1 MPTLE
6 PGHVFERYRVIR
18 WLGSGVSG
26 ESYEAEDAMLMRKVT
41 LKLIQPQSTLPD
53 SARRQFFRELQ
64 GTSALNHPYL
74 APILDYGELNGRLYI
89 ARKFVS
95 NGSLL
100 GTEGRL
106 WFRPP
111 LNEIDAI
118 HYTHQLAQVLHYI
131 HSRGYLHGA
140 LTFSNILVLRGPNL
154 NNEPDHAPFLLA
166 DVGLAHF
173 ARRFGHEQK
182 TPLPITA
189 APEQFGKRVMPA
201 SDQFALAVLLYFW
214 LAGRP
219 PYIGA
224 PEEIEQLKLA
234 EAVAPLNSLN
244 QRISIEQSG
253 ILLRALSV
261 YPEDRYP
268 SIMAFAEALLKTL
281 PPIIPAIPTTEPAQ
295 FDGHT
300 ALSTVP
306 AEEEREQEP
315 AQSDSHIT
323 LSSVPDAEE
332 REQEPVLAA
341 SPVSEATIQATPD
354 FDREPYVTPVLAI
367 EIEAPVTPTPAPA
380 EEPAPVPSFSAIPE
394 TDSVIVFEQASSET
408 EPNDAQSQ
416 YVEFSI
422 PFEPDNPEIESNDA
436 QSQYVEFPIPFEP
449 DSPETTPEADEIAA
463 ESDREQESNEPETE
477 EDQPVEVE
485 QQPDSIPDEPFTPEP
500 QEIQPEQAGEEE
512 AHSNGYYSSS
522 PAQESLP
529 ESDHVEEASTEQP
542 TRHDETPVR
551 IARVIITSP
560 YVDEPSEVR
569 LTGDEFTIG
578 RAGSSAILLDRDN
591 LTSRHHA
598 LLKREGNRY
607 LLFDLRSANGVFVN
621 GQKIL
626 VENEYELL
634 DGDHISIGNY
644 ELIFRSSAS
653 DREREPTTDQLT
665 PATGY
670 EVSQL
675 V

>member
-6 PGHVFERYRVIR
+6 SGHVFERYRVIR

-41 LKLIQPQSTLPD
+41 LKLIQPQSMLPD

-111 LNEIDAI
+111 LNEIDAM
-118 HYTHQLAQVLHYI
+118 HYAHQLAQVLHYI

-154 NNEPDHAPFLLA
+154 NNEPIHAPFLLA

-173 ARRFGHEQK
+173 ARRFGYEQK
-182 TPLPITA
+182 APLPITA
-189 APEQFGKRVMPA
+189 APEQFGKRITPA

-214 LAGRP
+214 LGGRP

-234 EAVAPLNSLN
+234 EAVTPLTSLN
-244 QRISIEQSG
+244 QRITIEQSG

-268 SIMAFAEALLKTL
+268 SVMAFADALLKTL
-281 PPIIPAIPTTEPAQ
+281 PPILPPIPTTEPEQ

-300 ALSTVP
+300 ALSSVP
-306 AEEEREQEP
+306 AEEEREQEQ
-315 AQSDSHIT
+315 A
-323 LSSVPDAEE
+323 LAE
-332 REQEPVLAA
+332 
-341 SPVSEATIQATPD
+341 SPVSEAIAVASPD
-354 FDREPYVTPVLAI
+354 FDREPYITPVI
-367 EIEAPVTPTPAPA
+367 EIENDSPVTPALMEN
-380 EEPAPVPSFSAIPE
+380 EEPAPVSSFSAIPE
-394 TDSVIVFEQASSET
+394 TDPAIA
-408 EPNDAQSQ
+408 
-416 YVEFSI
+416 
-422 PFEPDNPEIESNDA
+422 
-436 QSQYVEFPIPFEP
+436 FEP
-449 DSPETTPEADEIAA
+449 DSAMAVLESLAQGSNPTFATPSEPDSAMT
-463 ESDREQESNEPETE
+463 EQEVNEAVSEP
-477 EDQPVEVE
+477 DIEVE
-485 QQPDSIPDEPFTPEP
+485 QPSASIPGEPIAPELQEVQP
-500 QEIQPEQAGEEE
+500 AQASDMEMESPASFPVESPVIEVESPASFPVESPAHEIQEMQLAQVSGEE
-512 AHSNGYYSSS
+512 AHSNGNHSSS
-522 PAQESLP
+522 PEQVSLP
-529 ESDHVEEASTEQP
+529 ESDHVEAEPEQP
-542 TRHDETPVR
+542 VRTNETPTR
-551 IARVIITSP
+551 IARVVIASP

-569 LTGDEFTIG
+569 LEGDEFTIG

-598 LLKREGNRY
+598 VLKREGNRY

-621 GQKIL
+621 GQKIM

-644 ELIFRSSAS
+644 ELIFRSGAS
-653 DREREPTTDQLT
+653 DREREATSDSVDTRGRLRSITTRCRTRQGLSRPVVLYD
-665 PATGY
+665 
-670 EVSQL
+670 
-675 V
+675 